1 MKNLKFAVY
10 AGCLS
15 SLALLPSV
23 LTASSQGPFSEAFMR
38 VPDLSNGER
47 VFGYCVKCHGP
58 GAWGKGPRGVPQT
71 AGQHATVVIKQLGDI
86 HAGNRR
92 AERMIPYAR
101 PDLLGGAQGIAD
113 VAGHLSRL
121 PVTPNP
127 MTGPGDE
134 LGYGGALY
142 RTYCAHLCH
151 GRHGEGDAR
160 TRKPRVQGQ
169 HFSYLL
175 RQLQH
180 IRDGVRRNAN
190 AAMVR
195 RLQGMTDGQLQAL
208 ADFLSRLHPSDA
220 QGKAGATPLP

>member
-1 MKNLKFAVY
+1 MKFAVY
-10 AGCLS
+10 AGFLS
-15 SLALLPSV
+15 SLTLA
-23 LTASSQGPFSEAFMR
+23 TAGICSPQKPFSEALMLP
-38 VPDLSNGER
+38 PDLPNGER
-47 VFGYCVKCHGP
+47 GFGYCVKCPGP
-58 GAWGKGPRGVPQT
+58 GAWGDGPQGVPQT

-101 PDLLGGAQGIAD
+101 PDLLGGGQGIAD

-121 PVTPNP
+121 PVTQNP

-134 LGYGGALY
+134 LGYGGAMY
-142 RTYCAHLCH
+142 RTHCARLCH

-160 TRKPRVQGQ
+160 TRKPRIQGQ
-169 HFSYLL
+169 HFNYLM

-208 ADFLSRLHPSDA
+208 ADFLSRLRLPDA
-220 QGKAGATPLP
+220 PVKPGAIPLP

>member
-1 MKNLKFAVY
+1 MKNLKFAAY
-10 AGCLS
+10 AGFLS
-15 SLALLPSV
+15 SLALLPPG
-23 LTASSQGPFSEAFMR
+23 LAASSQGPFSEALMLA
-38 VPDLSNGER
+38 PDLFNGER

-58 GAWGKGPRGVPQT
+58 GAWGDGTQGVPQT

-86 HAGNRR
+86 HSGNRQ

-101 PDLLGGAQGIAD
+101 PDLLGGAKGIAD

-121 PVTPNP
+121 PMTPHP

-142 RTYCAHLCH
+142 RTYCARLCH

-160 TRKPRVQGQ
+160 TRKPRIHGQ

-175 RQLQH
+175 RQLRQ

-190 AAMVR
+190 AAMAR

-208 ADFLSRLHPSDA
+208 ADFLSRLRPPEA
-220 QGKAGATPLP
+220 RGKPGATP